1 MIENFKH
8 RGLRRLH
15 EDADAGG
22 IRPDLLKRVR
32 AILVALDAAEN
43 VQELNLPGLRLHQLK
58 GDMKGFYAVSVS
70 GNWRIIFHFESGK
83 AYDIE
88 LIDYH

>member
-1 MIENFKH
+1 MIESFKH
-8 RGLRRLH
+8 RGLKRLY
-15 EDADAGG
+15 ENADASG

-32 AILVALDAAEN
+32 AILIALDAAKE

-58 GDMKGFYAVSVS
+58 GDMKGFYTVSVS
-70 GNWRIIFHFESGK
+70 GNWRIIFRFENGK